1 MLNNEKTN
9 NLEKESKVMRPEV
22 KKVRDGI
29 MRAPS
34 RTYGERIMEPIF
46 RYKYGWDETE
56 TDENDA
62 VCKSNKFKEIK
73 CTKVLTPHKRKKTSL
88 LEEVNG
94 FAEKDVLS
102 RMISFNDGHDSA
114 YDCNVQNVK
123 RDHFDQVLYAML
135 FEDCIKVFEC
145 DSDDVSNI
153 VNWSGK
159 HGRYDEEGKSGQF
172 AVKKNNLQWH
182 LDNNFKE
189 TVTWEEVY
197 EIVNELSNDN

>member
-62 VCKSNKFKEIK
+62 VCKSNKFKEI
-73 CTKVLTPHKRKKTSL
+73 RSL
-88 LEEVNG
+88 
-94 FAEKDVLS
+94 A
-102 RMISFNDGHDSA
+102 
-114 YDCNVQNVK
+114 
-123 RDHFDQVLYAML
+123 
-135 FEDCIKVFEC
+135 IKY
-145 DSDDVSNI
+145 
-153 VNWSGK
+153 K
-159 HGRYDEEGKSGQF
+159 EGKDIEI
-172 AVKKNNLQWH
+172 KNL
-182 LDNNFKE
+182 
-189 TVTWEEVY
+189 
-197 EIVNELSNDN
+197 NELTKLIK